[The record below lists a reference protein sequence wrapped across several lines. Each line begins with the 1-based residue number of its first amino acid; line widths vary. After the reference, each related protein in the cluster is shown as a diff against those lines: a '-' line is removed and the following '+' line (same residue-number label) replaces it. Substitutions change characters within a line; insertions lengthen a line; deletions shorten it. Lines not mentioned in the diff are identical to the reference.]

1 MQRVKKGELD
11 QLGLLFERYKKKA
24 FAFFFNMFG
33 DAALSEDLVQNTF
46 MRIIRYRYSF
56 TGDGEFSVWLFRIAR
71 NVGNDHYRKH
81 ASRYGDLDGLE
92 EMPEDT
98 LNREE
103 ALMKSEEL
111 QLLGLAL
118 ERLNYEQREVLTLS
132 KIEGMRYTEIGR
144 ILECNEN
151 AVKSRVFRA
160 MGALKKEFELIRSK
174 V

>member
-1 MQRVKKGELD
+1 MRRVKDGNLD
-11 QLGLLFERYKKKA
+11 QLGLLFERYKKKT
-24 FAFFFNMFG
+24 FGFFFNMFG

-46 MRIIRYRYSF
+46 MRIIRYRSSF

-71 NVGNDHYRKH
+71 NVGNDHFRKNK
-81 ASRYGDLDGLE
+81 SRYGDLDGLE

-98 LNREE
+98 LTREE
-103 ALMKSEEL
+103 SLMKSEEL
-111 QLLGLAL
+111 QMLRLAM
-118 ERLNYEQREVLTLS
+118 ERLDYEKREVLTLS
-132 KIEGMRYTEIGR
+132 KIEGMRYAEIGR

-160 MGALKKEFELIRSK
+160 MQALKTEFENIQSK